1 MQSITTLNL
10 NLQYPNF
17 TTTMYA
23 VQHDRLSRKIT
34 AMLFDGSV
42 PFEPEYG
49 TLAVVR
55 YKKPDGTCGFYDT
68 DEDGNTA
75 VTWDGNTATIMLAEQ
90 ALTVAGTVLCQ
101 VQFYNSGEQRL
112 SSFTWKINVEE
123 NACTDDTI
131 TSSDYFNVL
140 TQQIAA
146 ILDVISDIPA
156 PATILPLMD
165 GTAAIGTRGE
175 FARSDHVHPTDT
187 SITNK
192 IGNTPLTTTA
202 QTLTGGINEVNLSG
216 GLDRG
221 NLPST
226 VTTINGLMNLDAGV
240 YRCGNVSTTV
250 FPHSYGELQIIKGG
264 AYGVALFYPVN
275 NTSGAAVY
283 RRSWNITTSSMYES
297 DWVGMTGIIPIE
309 QGGTGATS
317 ASAAR
322 TALGLGSV
330 ATEST
335 VPVTKGGTG
344 ATSASAARTNLGLGS
359 VATESTV
366 PVTKGGTGATSASA
380 ARTNLGLGS
389 LAVEDFATVAKG
401 GTGATSASAART
413 NLGLSYAVN
422 DTMSITSYS
431 FVVAGV
437 INSAATTIYLDCV
450 TDKSMENISSVSVT
464 AMTGSM
470 NGIYGLLDASSSI
483 NFAGSG
489 YSLVA
494 TKLSNFHV
502 RVAVTKSGG
511 SFSNTSGNAPVTYF
525 GTLALKFT

>member
-10 NLQYPNF
+10 NLQYPNY

-68 DEDGNTA
+68 DDDGNTA
-75 VTWDGNTATIMLAEQ
+75 VTWNGNTATIMLAEQ

-216 GLDRG
+216 GLNRG
-221 NLPST
+221 NLPSS

-240 YRCGNVSTTV
+240 YRCAGVSTDV
-250 FPHSYGELQIIKGG
+250 FPSSYGELQIIKGG

-275 NTSGAAVY
+275 NTSGASIY
-283 RRSWNITTSSMYES
+283 RRSWNISTSSLYES
-297 DWVGMTGIIPIE
+297 DWIGIANVVPIE

-317 ASAAR
+317 LTNAR
-322 TALGLGSV
+322 NALS
-330 ATEST
+330 
-335 VPVTKGGTG
+335 
-344 ATSASAARTNLGLGS
+344 
-359 VATESTV
+359 
-366 PVTKGGTGATSASA
+366 
-380 ARTNLGLGS
+380 
-389 LAVEDFATVAKG
+389 
-401 GTGATSASAART
+401 
-413 NLGLSYAVN
+413 LSYNAN
-422 DTMSITSYS
+422 DTMTISSNIAL
-431 FVVAGV
+431 AGIMTYTQNTFFDV
-437 INSAATTIYLDCV
+437 SV
-450 TDKSMENISSVSVT
+450 EKSMENISSVSATTLSGYIV
-464 AMTGSM
+464 GV
-470 NGIYGLLDASSSI
+470 NGALDNSTSSSS
-483 NFAGSG
+483 FLGSG
-489 YSLVA
+489 YTVTC
-494 TKLSNFHV
+494 TKQENFHV
-502 RVAVTKSGG
+502 RIGISKS
-511 SFSNTSGNAPVTYF
+511 SAFGNATAYTPVTFF